1 MTRTVYVNGEFV
13 PEANAK
19 VSVFDRGFLF
29 SDGVYEVS
37 TVIHGKLLD
46 NHAHLARLRR
56 SIAELNLPSPATD
69 DEIIAAQK
77 KLLELNNLH
86 EGAVYLQVSRGV
98 ADRDFAF
105 PADPK
110 PSLVM
115 FTQPKNL
122 LQPPQA
128 EKGVAVISVPD
139 IRWKRRDIKTV
150 SLLAQS
156 LAKQAA
162 LDAGADDAWMVEDG
176 YVTEGSSN
184 NAFIV
189 DGNGTLITRQLGN
202 EILPGITRAA
212 VLRLTEV
219 EPIRLE
225 ERAFTIE
232 EACAAQEA
240 FLTSATT
247 FVWPVVNIDG
257 NTIGDGKPGPVAA
270 KLRKLYIEKALERAD

>member
-1 MTRTVYVNGEFV
+1 MTRTVYVNGAFV
-13 PEANAK
+13 PEDEAK
-19 VSVFDRGFLF
+19 ISVFDRGFLF

-37 TVIHGKLLD
+37 TVVHGKLLD
-46 NHAHLARLRR
+46 NPAHLARLRR
-56 SIAELNLPSPATD
+56 SMSELNLPSPATD
-69 DEIIAAQK
+69 EEIVAAQK
-77 KLLELNNLH
+77 TLIEQNALE
-86 EGAVYLQVSRGV
+86 EGAVYLQVSRGA

-105 PADPK
+105 PANPK

-122 LQPPQA
+122 LHAPQVS
-128 EKGVAVISVPD
+128 EGIKIVSVPD

-162 LDAGADDAWMVEDG
+162 LDAGANDAWMVEDG

-189 DGNGTLITRQLGN
+189 DQNGTLITRQLGN
-202 EILPGITRAA
+202 EILPGITRAS
-212 VLRLTEV
+212 VLRLTEI
-219 EPIRLE
+219 ESIKLE
-225 ERAFTIE
+225 ERAFTIA

-240 FLTSATT
+240 FITSATT
-247 FVWPVVNIDG
+247 FVWPVVSIDG
-257 NTIGDGKPGPVAA
+257 HTVGDGKPGPVAG
-270 KLRKLYIEKALERAD
+270 KLRELYIETALARAD

>member
-1 MTRTVYVNGEFV
+1 MTRTVYVNGAFV
-13 PEANAK
+13 PEDEAK
-19 VSVFDRGFLF
+19 ISVFDRGFLF

-37 TVIHGKLLD
+37 TVVHGKLLD
-46 NHAHLARLRR
+46 NPAHLARLRR
-56 SIAELNLPSPATD
+56 SMSELKLPSPATD
-69 DEIIAAQK
+69 EEIVAAQK
-77 KLLELNNLH
+77 KLIEQNSLE
-86 EGAVYLQVSRGV
+86 EGAVYLQVSRGA

-105 PADPK
+105 PANPK

-122 LQPPQA
+122 LHAPQVS
-128 EKGVAVISVPD
+128 EGIKIVSVPD

-162 LDAGADDAWMVEDG
+162 LDAGANDAWMVEDG

-189 DGNGTLITRQLGN
+189 DQNGTLITRQLGN
-202 EILPGITRAA
+202 EILPGITRAS
-212 VLRLTEV
+212 VLRLTEI
-219 EPIRLE
+219 ESIKLE
-225 ERAFTIE
+225 ERAFTIA

-240 FLTSATT
+240 FITSATT
-247 FVWPVVNIDG
+247 FVWPVVSIDG
-257 NTIGDGKPGPVAA
+257 HTVGDGKPGPVAG
-270 KLRKLYIEKALERAD
+270 KLRELYIETALARAD

>member
-13 PEANAK
+13 AEQEAK
-19 VSVFDRGFLF
+19 ISVFDRGFLF

-46 NHAHLARLRR
+46 NRAHLARLRR
-56 SIAELNLPSPATD
+56 SMSELNLPSPATD
-69 DEIIAAQK
+69 EEIIAAQN
-77 KLLELNNLH
+77 KLLELNNLQ
-86 EGAVYLQVSRGV
+86 EGAVYLQVSRGA

-105 PADPK
+105 PAEPK

-128 EKGVAVISVPD
+128 EKGVSVISMPD

-189 DGNGTLITRQLGN
+189 DRDGTLITRQLGN

-212 VLRLTEV
+212 VLQLTEV
-219 EPIRLE
+219 EPIKFE

-247 FVWPVVNIDG
+247 FVWPVVSIDG
-257 NTIGDGKPGPVAA
+257 KTIGDGKPGPVAG
-270 KLRKLYIEKALERAD
+270 KLRKLYIETALARAD

>member
-1 MTRTVYVNGEFV
+1 MTRTVYVNGAFV
-13 PEANAK
+13 PEDEAK
-19 VSVFDRGFLF
+19 ISVFDRGFLF

-37 TVIHGKLLD
+37 TVVHGKLLD
-46 NHAHLARLRR
+46 NPAHLARLRR
-56 SIAELNLPSPATD
+56 SMSELNLPSPATD
-69 DEIIAAQK
+69 EEIVAAQK
-77 KLLELNNLH
+77 KLIEQNSLE
-86 EGAVYLQVSRGV
+86 EGAVYLQVSRGA

-105 PADPK
+105 PANPK

-122 LQPPQA
+122 LHAPQVS
-128 EKGVAVISVPD
+128 EGIKIVSVPD

-162 LDAGADDAWMVEDG
+162 LDAGANDAWMVEDG

-189 DGNGTLITRQLGN
+189 DQNGTLITRQLGN
-202 EILPGITRAA
+202 EILPGITRAS
-212 VLRLTEV
+212 VLRLTEI
-219 EPIRLE
+219 ESIKLE
-225 ERAFTIE
+225 ERAFTIA

-240 FLTSATT
+240 FITSATT
-247 FVWPVVNIDG
+247 FVWPVVSIDG
-257 NTIGDGKPGPVAA
+257 HTVGDGKPGPVAG
-270 KLRKLYIEKALERAD
+270 KLRELYIETALARAD